1 MLHVHQDENQFYY
14 FGQTLIE
21 FEKDIDGIIA
31 LGADRE
37 KAIVNGL
44 GRSLPIATVLACTR
58 HVEKNCVQK
67 MSELGISAAAR
78 NTIMQDIFGSE
89 DKKEKG
95 LIDCETV
102 ADFDSRLESIEE
114 RWETI
119 EKNDRKSNCPKFYKY
134 FVNNVARDM
143 KASMLKP
150 VRNRCGLG
158 DNFFYNNG
166 PESLHSKYK
175 LQIRQHKLQE
185 NAGGIPERKFS
196 WSEAADQYRGMV
208 NRVKRNIHRAII
220 GEGPYQLTPAYS
232 NLQIDVHSWLG
243 MTDRSKL
250 KQLRKIDPS
259 ATEKD
264 LSSSFNN
271 SQIDASQSEQT
282 SVEIIGSFA
291 ASGLPEM
298 FRGSWINADE
308 IVRMDGIGD
317 VPGQSNMKICMSLSK
332 DEPHFLRVTNSG
344 KKLSCNCEGYK
355 SKNLCAHVIAT
366 AYKLKTLEDI
376 ILLWEPN
383 LSRQLSTS
391 LPAGCGK
398 KANEKKKRKRKRT
411 SDRDTSQYSERNVS
425 EDDKYHVVFLSET
438 RATTCYGCEQ
448 KVRFGV
454 R

>member
-1 MLHVHQDENQFYY
+1 
-14 FGQTLIE
+14 
-21 FEKDIDGIIA
+21 
-31 LGADRE
+31 
-37 KAIVNGL
+37 
-44 GRSLPIATVLACTR
+44 
-58 HVEKNCVQK
+58 
-67 MSELGISAAAR
+67 
-78 NTIMQDIFGSE
+78 
-89 DKKEKG
+89 
-95 LIDCETV
+95 
-102 ADFDSRLESIEE
+102 
-114 RWETI
+114 
-119 EKNDRKSNCPKFYKY
+119 
-134 FVNNVARDM
+134 M

-185 NAGGIPERKFS
+185 NAGGIPERKSS

-232 NLQIDVHSWLG
+232 NLEIDVHSWLG

-264 LSSSFNN
+264 LSSSFYN

-282 SVEIIGSFA
+282 SAEIIGSFA

-308 IVRMDGIGD
+308 IVCMDGIGD

-332 DEPHFLRVTNSG
+332 DEPHFLRVTNSR

-376 ILLWEPN
+376 ILSWEPN

-391 LPAGCGK
+391 LPAECGK

-411 SDRDTSQYSERNVS
+411 SDRDTSQYSE
-425 EDDKYHVVFLSET
+425 T

-448 KVRFGV
+448 KVRLGV